1 MNITVVLMTII
12 AFSAVISVL
21 SVIFH
26 WLLSPVKDNQI
37 RLETEVKGI
46 QTKLETEVK
55 GIQTK
60 LETEVKGIQKR
71 QVEMQSDISIIKQM
85 LSAKS

>member
-1 MNITVVLMTII
+1 MDITVVLMTII

-26 WLLSPVKDNQI
+26 WLLLPVKDNQI

-46 QTKLETEVK
+46 QTKLETEARS
-55 GIQTK
+55 
-60 LETEVKGIQKR
+60 IQKG
-71 QVEMQSDISIIKQM
+71 QAEMKSDMSIIKKM
-85 LSAKS
+85 LSAKN

>member
-1 MNITVVLMTII
+1 MTII